1 MRRGVLAIAFVAGV
15 AAVLIPTNGTG
26 VRASQVPRPSGA
38 VLGGA
43 NGVWDPNDVTGR
55 FDIKWI
61 GAAYTSSG
69 EIHLSVAFYDGFER
83 RFLPR
88 DINDSY
94 SHVEV
99 GLSGALNGW
108 FHRRLGRI
116 VFTWGDFGSSCCER
130 APVRRPSSNVLSVVF
145 DPCSYVYGNE
155 IDQAQ
160 GVSYWRPRASR
171 ATDLTGVVDLASPN
185 CDT

>member
-1 MRRGVLAIAFVAGV
+1 MTRRVLVIALVIIV
-15 AAVLIPTNGTG
+15 AAVLIPANAIGVGASPVPRRTG
-26 VRASQVPRPSGA
+26 V

-55 FDIKWI
+55 FDLKWI
-61 GAAYTSSG
+61 GATYTSNG
-69 EIHLSVAFYDGFER
+69 EIHLSVSFYDGFER

-94 SHVEV
+94 SHVNIEIRG
-99 GLSGALNGW
+99 GLDGW
-108 FHRRLGRI
+108 FHRQDGRI

-130 APVRRPSSNVLSVVF
+130 ARVRQPSSNVLSVVV

-171 ATDLTGVVDLASPN
+171 ATDLTGIVGLANPN
-185 CDT
+185 CDA

>member
-1 MRRGVLAIAFVAGV
+1 MTRRVLVIALVIIV
-15 AAVLIPTNGTG
+15 AAVLIPANGTG
-26 VRASQVPRPSGA
+26 VRASQVPRRTGV

-43 NGVWDPNDVTGR
+43 NGMWDPNDVTGR
-55 FDIKWI
+55 FDLRWI
-61 GAAYTSSG
+61 GASYTSSG
-69 EIHLSVAFYDGFER
+69 EIHLSVSFYDRFER

-94 SHVEV
+94 SHVNIE
-99 GLSGALNGW
+99 LSGALDGW
-108 FHRRLGRI
+108 FHRQDGRI

-130 APVRRPSSNVLSVVF
+130 ARVRQPSSNVLSVVIE
-145 DPCSYVYGNE
+145 PCSYVYGNE

-160 GVSYWRPRASR
+160 GVSYWRPQASR
-171 ATDLTGVVDLASPN
+171 ATDLTGIVDLANPN